1 MKKQKNILIVDDEK
15 ELRYMIK
22 YFLKTLDN
30 INFYEAENGLQALE
44 IYKNSKIDL
53 ILLDINMPVLNGIQ
67 FLEAI
72 NENKK
77 IENIK
82 TPIIVISGLLSN
94 DIINMTKNMGVA
106 KYIRKPFEALNLKET
121 VKNYI

>member
-53 ILLDINMPVLNGIQ
+53 ILLDIEMPVMDGVH
-67 FLEAI
+67 FLKAI
-72 NENKK
+72 GESRE
-77 IENIK
+77 IENNK
-82 TPIIVISGLLSN
+82 TPIIIISGLLSD
-94 DIINMTKNMGVA
+94 DIINKTKNMGVA
-106 KYIRKPFEALNLKET
+106 KYIQKPFKASNLIET
-121 VKNYI
+121 IKKYL